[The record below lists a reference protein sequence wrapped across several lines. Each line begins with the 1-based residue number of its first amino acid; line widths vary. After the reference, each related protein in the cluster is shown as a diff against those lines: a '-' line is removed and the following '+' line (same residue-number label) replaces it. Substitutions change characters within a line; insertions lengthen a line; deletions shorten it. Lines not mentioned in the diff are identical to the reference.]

1 MSRKE
6 ERKNNADKK
15 DKKRK
20 ADLKAGKNRGEDK
33 DIKVINDLEMRS
45 ILMEEVNS
53 LAFQVQ
59 TESQVITQG
68 MEFAKFLYGSDVDAL
83 KSSEEMKKI
92 KDNMKKMNEL
102 SENMKKKRK
111 EMNDL
116 ENEMK
121 KKKKSDEVVTLE

>member
-59 TESQVITQG
+59 TESITSYCSR
-68 MEFAKFLYGSDVDAL
+68 YGIC
-83 KSSEEMKKI
+83 KI
-92 KDNMKKMNEL
+92 PIWL
-102 SENMKKKRK
+102 
-111 EMNDL
+111 
-116 ENEMK
+116 
-121 KKKKSDEVVTLE
+121 

>member
-1 MSRKE
+1 
-6 ERKNNADKK
+6 
-15 DKKRK
+15 
-20 ADLKAGKNRGEDK
+20 
-33 DIKVINDLEMRS
+33 
-45 ILMEEVNS
+45 
-53 LAFQVQ
+53 
-59 TESQVITQG
+59 
-68 MEFAKFLYGSDVDAL
+68 
-83 KSSEEMKKI
+83 MKKI